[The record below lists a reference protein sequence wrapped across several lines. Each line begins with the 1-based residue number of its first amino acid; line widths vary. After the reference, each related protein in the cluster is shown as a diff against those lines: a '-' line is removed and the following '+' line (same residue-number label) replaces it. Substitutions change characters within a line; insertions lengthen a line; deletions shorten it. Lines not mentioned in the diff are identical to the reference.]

1 MTELDTTIRTIL
13 DKHGKLAKPA
23 VGLTDD
29 DDLYQKGLSSHASVN
44 VMLALEDT
52 FDFEFPD
59 SLLTRATFESVSS
72 IRRAMETLGVP
83 KPPEE
88 NGTSGSA

>member
-1 MTELDTTIRTIL
+1 MTKVDTMIRTIL

-23 VGLTDD
+23 TSLNED
-29 DDLYQKGLSSHASVN
+29 DDLYQMGLSSHSSVN
-44 VMLALEDT
+44 VMLAIEDA

-72 IRRAMETLGVP
+72 IKHAMETLGVP
-83 KPPEE
+83 RPSEE
-88 NGTSGSA
+88 SA